1 MIEHRSISN
10 LVQNSH
16 PYGYRHGACVLSS
29 LAYTFDL
36 FVVDIFGTL
45 SCGATLV
52 TGHKEL
58 VLGNIGRAV
67 KNLRINVVHCTP
79 SILRPYPSI
88 PRDVV
93 LRNQLLIIFLAA
105 RDAVSDIQ
113 PIPFHSDVLT
123 PRV

>member
-16 PYGYRHGACVLSS
+16 PYGYRRGARVLSS
-29 LAYTFDL
+29 LAYTFDP
-36 FVVDIFGTL
+36 FVVDVFGTL

-52 TGHKEL
+52 TGRKEL

-67 KNLRINVVHCTP
+67 KNLRINTVHCT
-79 SILRPYPSI
+79 PSI

-123 PRV
+123 LRV